1 MASMK
6 SSEKKRIVPLSAD
19 LLSDIVTHRNEYHTP
34 PGHYIE
40 ADQVGDNRASG
51 QYATT
56 SSPQSLPSGAR
67 RRTVGF
73 ADGPIVATTTA
84 SELRPSVGQTRLQ
97 TRLGSLA
104 SEVQELRNLL
114 PKPNSQYE
122 EPCTGGLHCLRR
134 SQSHLS
140 LSFKSSSDLRLVNS
154 SSDLHL
160 RDEKSL
166 DNRHRNRQFNLDL
179 QKHLANMLKSRTSLF
194 LSQRKE

>member
-19 LLSDIVTHRNEYHTP
+19 LLSDIMTHRNEYHTP

-40 ADQVGDNRASG
+40 GEQVGDNRASG

-67 RRTVGF
+67 RRTVCF

-84 SELRPSVGQTRLQ
+84 LELRPSVGQTRLE
-97 TRLGSLA
+97 TRLDS
-104 SEVQELRNLL
+104 L

-140 LSFKSSSDLRLVNS
+140 LSFKSSSDMRLVNS
-154 SSDLHL
+154 YSDLHL

-179 QKHLANMLKSRTSLF
+179 QKHLANMLKTRTSLF